1 MDQDIQQTLLEQLRD
16 IHLPAEVSWWPLAIG
31 WWIVLFI
38 FLTAGLFALW
48 ALFRSYKN
56 NRYRKQA
63 IAELDAVWLQW
74 QQSRDS
80 AIFVQS
86 ANAIL
91 KRTLAE
97 ASVRHNT
104 TAHHNTTARLN
115 LSGEPWIQLLNQHGK
130 HPLPDNPA
138 QALASAGY
146 QPNPVVDIPELHST
160 VKNWIETHRI
170 QPGISLKQRGE
181 TAHV

>member
-16 IHLPAEVSWWPLAIG
+16 IHHPAEVSWWPMAIG

-38 FLTAGLFALW
+38 FLAAGLFALW

-63 IAELDAVWLQW
+63 IAELDAAWLQW

-91 KRTLAE
+91 KRTIAE
-97 ASVRHNT
+97 ASV
-104 TAHHNTTARLN
+104 HHNTTAQLN
-115 LSGEPWIQLLNQHGK
+115 LSGEPWIQLLNQHCK
-130 HPLPDNPA
+130 HPLPENPA
-138 QALASAGY
+138 QALANAGY
-146 QPNPVVDIPELHST
+146 KPNPVVDIPELHAT
-160 VKNWIETHRI
+160 VKNWIENHRF
-170 QPGISLKQRGE
+170 QPGNSLKHRGE
-181 TAHV
+181 TLHV